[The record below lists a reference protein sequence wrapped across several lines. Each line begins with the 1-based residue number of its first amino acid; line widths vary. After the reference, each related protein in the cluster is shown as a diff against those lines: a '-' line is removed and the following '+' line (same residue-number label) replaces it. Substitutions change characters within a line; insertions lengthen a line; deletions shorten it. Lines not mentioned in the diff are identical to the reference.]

1 MLWWILAF
9 LCVFSNAYQLDYS
22 DLASKPMALDVSE
35 TCTMITYH
43 NETILHFRRQTLSL
57 ATNRTATV
65 SVVNKD
71 CDLVLF
77 GYPTRNQVVLWY
89 PQSMVEKVIEPNFN
103 VQVARFGHALDVHD
117 KTWVVGAPGRQNDV
131 SGHNATGGYAFV
143 YEDDQLHSCR
153 SLYDTYCYPTDSTC
167 LLGFD
172 SMKDYYNLTDAL
184 IPPFQQECRTS
195 GTPVYQTGPLVR
207 DIVPYQQFGF
217 DVVLTGALSDATA
230 GLFIS
235 APGDT
240 NRFMED
246 NRGENTG
253 RIYGYRSVQYKNIT
267 WWEMTATSPLKA
279 PEIATVTYRA
289 FGRSISASNDHL
301 TVSTYPLYDHSDE
314 PFVYIYDCHL
324 HQCDLSPSRGISTN
338 DLPGNVLDY
347 LTVAEMSYTSGK
359 NWDYIPADVPGDQ
372 LGDFQ
377 NEFIG
382 AQVAIVGTNVL
393 LPDVRHQKIYRLG
406 VDSVQR
412 ETHSFASQMGY
423 DTASSH
429 WVHDA
434 SHTDKLSHLEA
445 CVSGR
450 VGGAGVCQPCP
461 IQFVQTDGWL
471 AECTACPRNFTT
483 NATGQTT
490 CMPRKRGVIPGLE
503 WSQAV
508 VIMSVIAVSTLV
520 LYALFVACECCESQE
535 RKVRQ
540 FVDTVSTV

>member
-1 MLWWILAF
+1 MLWRVLPF
-9 LCVFSNAYQLDYS
+9 LCIVSNAYQLYYS
-22 DLASKPMALDVSE
+22 DLTSRPTALDVSE
-35 TCTMITYH
+35 SCTMITYQ
-43 NETILHFRRQTLSL
+43 NETILQFHRQTLSF

-65 SVVNKD
+65 RAINQN

-89 PQSMVEKVIEPNFN
+89 PQTMVEKVIEPNFN
-103 VQVARFGHALDVHD
+103 VQVSRFGHALDVHD
-117 KTWVVGAPGRQNDV
+117 NTWVVGAPGRPNDA
-131 SGHNATGGYAFV
+131 SGQNATFGYAFV
-143 YEDDQLHSCR
+143 YEDDKLHSCR
-153 SLYDTYCYPTDSTC
+153 SLYDTYCFPVESNC

-184 IPPFQQECRTS
+184 VPPFQQECRTS
-195 GTPVYQTGPLVR
+195 GTPVYQTGPLDR

-217 DVVLTGALSDATA
+217 DVVLTGALSDASA

-246 NRGENTG
+246 NQGENEG
-253 RIYGYRSVQYKNIT
+253 QVYGYTSVQYNNIT

-279 PEIATVTYRA
+279 PEIASTTYRA

-314 PFVYIYDCHL
+314 PFVYMYDCHL
-324 HQCDLSPSRGISTN
+324 HNCDISPNRGISTD

-382 AQVAIVGTNVL
+382 AQVAIVGSNIL
-393 LPDVRHQKIYRLG
+393 LPDVRHKKIYRLG

-412 ETHSFASQMGY
+412 ETHSFGSQMGY
-423 DTASSH
+423 DTDSNH

-445 CVSGR
+445 CVPGH
-450 VGGAGVCQPCP
+450 VGGTGICQPCP
-461 IQFVQTDGWL
+461 IQFIQTDGWL

-490 CMPRKRGVIPGLE
+490 CIPRKRSVIPGFE
-503 WSQAV
+503 WSRAV
-508 VIMSVIAVSTLV
+508 AMVSVIAISTLV
-520 LYALFVACECCESQE
+520 LYALFVACECCEGKE
-535 RKVRQ
+535 RKARQ